1 MIYKAQLYVGN
12 KTSFIEKPKKELR
25 AFTKVSLEP
34 GESKKVTLFLTR
46 RDFAWYNTENNSW
59 QIDNGSYEI
68 FVGSSVADI
77 RLKDKFTL
85 TIGITPIVK
94 INRDTY
100 INEVINSKDPVVKKA
115 LQTSGLGSELEKML
129 SPENEAIFANMP
141 LRALGMVNIPEKM
154 VKDFIAEA
162 N

>member
-1 MIYKAQLYVGN
+1 M
-12 KTSFIEKPKKELR
+12 
-25 AFTKVSLEP
+25 
-34 GESKKVTLFLTR
+34 TLFLTR

-59 QIDNGSYEI
+59 QIDNGSYET

-85 TIGITPIVK
+85 TIGTTPTVK

-100 INEVINSKDPVVKKA
+100 INEVINSKDSVVKKA

-129 SPENEAIFANMP
+129 NPENEAIFANMP

>member
-1 MIYKAQLYVGN
+1 M
-12 KTSFIEKPKKELR
+12 R
-25 AFTKVSLEP
+25 AFTKVNLEP
-34 GESKKVTLFLTR
+34 GESKQVILSLTR
-46 RDFAWYNTENNSW
+46 RDFAWYNAKKASW

-85 TIGITPIVK
+85 TIGTNPTVK

-100 INEVINSKDPVVKKA
+100 INEVIKSKDPVVRKA

-141 LRALGMVNIPEKM
+141 LRALGMVNIPDKM
-154 VKDFIAEA
+154 VKNFIAEA